1 MVFVYVFVLCCMF
14 EVRFIVSSY
23 FDCQVSNVR
32 LVLVC
37 FKLVL
42 INVFFVLSGHLRW
55 RKVVNIVNS
64 LNSLIYNSLSSI
76 IFLTSF

>member
-14 EVRFIVSSY
+14 EVRLIVSSY

-42 INVFFVLSGHLRW
+42 INVFFVLPGGDA
-55 RKVVNIVNS
+55 
-64 LNSLIYNSLSSI
+64 Y
-76 IFLTSF
+76 